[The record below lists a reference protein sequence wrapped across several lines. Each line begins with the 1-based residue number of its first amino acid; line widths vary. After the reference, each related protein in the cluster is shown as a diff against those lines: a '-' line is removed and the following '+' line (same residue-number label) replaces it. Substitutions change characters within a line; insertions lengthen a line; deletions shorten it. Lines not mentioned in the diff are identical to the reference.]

1 VNARLALAALLLA
14 APAFASAAQVVPP
27 PKSSVWAERD
37 GWSIAVRDPETTTD
51 ALRTYA
57 RQAPSVDALVAGLK
71 LVYDDRLLSIDYA
84 AHLISISDE
93 HRMWPV
99 PDRSFET
106 VVPDFSELAAVSD
119 ASDETRALA
128 EQPKGNVHAVP
139 LANGTPYLVC
149 DVEGAVTLSYWQ
161 PTNGRLRGTR
171 TVPVAGALVVLV
183 EESLEHN
190 PEVAA
195 RDPRVGN
202 TYTTETDAN
211 GRYRFRFDM
220 KQYGWEPERATAT
233 DRLLVDPEAPN
244 AIPYGWDNRRFV
256 EHVISNG
263 QEVNPV
269 PHYRNINYTGPVSDE
284 FPVVPYPQRQHET
297 KVDCVL
303 TPETLRPPVGQS
315 KGPGPGAPGA
325 CFPNG
330 CFPAP

>member
-1 VNARLALAALLLA
+1 MNARLALVALLLGV
-14 APAFASAAQVVPP
+14 PALASAAQVVPP

-57 RQAPSVDALVAGLK
+57 RLAPSVDALVAGLK
-71 LVYDDRLLSIDYA
+71 QVYDDRMVSIDDA

-106 VVPDFSELAAVSD
+106 FVPDFSELADVPD
-119 ASDETRALA
+119 ASDETHVLA

-139 LANGTPYLVC
+139 LANGTPHLVC

-161 PTNGRLRGTR
+161 PTSGHLRGTR
-171 TVPVAGALVVLV
+171 TVPVAGAQVVLV

-190 PEVAA
+190 RDVAA

-202 TYTTETDAN
+202 TYRAETDAN
-211 GRYRFRFDM
+211 GRYRFRFDL
-220 KQYGWEPERATAT
+220 KQNGWDPERATAT

-244 AIPYGWDNRRFV
+244 AIPYGWDNRRFS
-256 EHVISNG
+256 EHVINNG

-269 PHYRNINYTGPVSDE
+269 LRYRNVNFTGPVPDE

-297 KVDCVL
+297 KVNCVL
-303 TPETLRPPVGQS
+303 TPETLRKPVGQS
-315 KGPGPGAPGA
+315 SGPSAGVTGA

-330 CFPAP
+330 CFPGP